1 MGSKEELAEID
12 KRLRLVELGIKR
24 LDKSIKEMT
33 AELVK
38 TNKNIRIVLAKL
50 DGDECDSK
58 E

>member
-12 KRLRLVELGIKR
+12 KRLRLVELGVKR